1 MNQSNL
7 YSYFILSG
15 VWNDL
20 DLDVLLLVKE
30 YLQVHL
36 DRRLLNKDY
45 NIFLEKTKEKLKLLS
60 GKDLTNPFSLED
72 TMDVRY
78 ALRYDAKKTYYN
90 KNRVRLLYPI
100 DYFNKY
106 KYYISGVQ
114 IRTYESKGMNVY
126 FRRCFAEDFVFTYS
140 PDNQDALNAVR
151 DLFDDDTRLNE
162 YIRSIMEREDSQSGD
177 S

>member
-36 DRRLLNKDY
+36 DRRLLHDDY
-45 NIFLEKTKEKLKLLS
+45 NVFLEKTKEKLKFIPHRDEIIS
-60 GKDLTNPFSLED
+60 PKRKDS
-72 TMDVRY
+72 MDIRY
-78 ALRYDAKKTYYN
+78 GLKYDPKKTFFSVT
-90 KNRVRLLYPI
+90 RVRLLFPI
-100 DYFNKY
+100 EYFIRD

-162 YIRSIMEREDSQSGD
+162 YIRSIMEREDSQDGD

>member
-1 MNQSNL
+1 
-7 YSYFILSG
+7 
-15 VWNDL
+15 L

-36 DRRLLNKDY
+36 DRRLLHDDY
-45 NIFLEKTKEKLKLLS
+45 NVFLEKTKEKLKLLS

-78 ALRYDAKKTYYN
+78 TLRYDAKKTYYN

-114 IRTYESKGMNVY
+114 IRTCESKGVNIY
-126 FRRCFAEDFVFTYS
+126 FRRCFAEDFVSTYL
-140 PDNQDALNAVR
+140 PNNQHAFDSVR
-151 DLFDDDTRLNE
+151 DLFDDNTRLNE
-162 YIRSIMEREDSQSGD
+162 YIRFIIEMEDYQNEDS
-177 S
+177 